1 MKLSILTVLLASP
14 LCIIAA
20 PWAPAPWSAAPL
32 TEAPCSKA
40 QGLAAYGCHNGLCWS
55 HCTMG
60 WCYTT
65 KGYSQDRQYVPCEWS
80 TECSPDWSCAGP
92 CTV

>member
-20 PWAPAPWSAAPL
+20 PWSAAPL

-40 QGLAAYGCHNGLCWS
+40 QGLLGYGCHKGLCWA

-65 KGYSQDRQYVPCEWS
+65 KGTPRDRRYVSCEWAD
-80 TECSPDWSCAGP
+80 ECGPDWSCAGP
-92 CTV
+92 CTI